1 MARSVFVQPRLL
13 VEGDLD
19 YSPPKIMIVLKRK
32 KERGMEFSRKLSVA

>member
-13 VEGDLD
+13 VEGDLED
-19 YSPPKIMIVLKRK
+19 SPPKIMIDQKRK